1 MPDDPQHSN
10 FALARRY
17 RERSGR
23 SNSGKMNPESVAKP
37 SIGLMELPIAC
48 TLSPAEQ
55 QERRRALLDSVRR
68 ATIEVTELPLGY
80 AYRFDPT
87 RDVLF
92 ALSRLIDLE
101 RKCCPFLTFTL
112 IVEAGQ
118 QSIRLEITGAPA
130 AKSVIADFFG
140 S

>member
-1 MPDDPQHSN
+1 
-10 FALARRY
+10 
-17 RERSGR
+17 
-23 SNSGKMNPESVAKP
+23 
-37 SIGLMELPIAC
+37 MELPIAC

-55 QERRRALLDSVRR
+55 QERRRALLDSVRL
-68 ATIEVTELPLGY
+68 ATIEATELPLGY
-80 AYRFDPT
+80 AYRFDRT
-87 RDVLF
+87 SDVLF

-101 RKCCPFLTFTL
+101 SKCCPFSTFTL
-112 IVEAGQ
+112 VVEAGQ